1 MINVQSQPQP
11 RRLRFTVDEYYKMIE
26 LGMLK
31 DYEKAEIIEGEL
43 IQKMPIGK
51 KHSAVVEKLNEV
63 LRDRLGKS
71 VSLRNQQ
78 PVRFGYYNEPEPD
91 LAVIKRREDFYS
103 ETKPTPKD
111 VLLLIEVSDATLKYD
126 RDTKLTLYAEA
137 EISEVWIV
145 NLPNDIV
152 EIHENPSVGI
162 YQLTKIFKRGEQIE
176 SGVLPDLKLEVNE
189 ILL

>member
-1 MINVQSQPQP
+1 MMNIQSQPQP
-11 RRLRFTVDEYYKMIE
+11 RRLRFRVDEYYKMIE

-31 DYEKAEIIEGEL
+31 DYEKAEIIDGEL

-78 PVRFGYYNEPEPD
+78 PVKFGDYNEPEPD
-91 LAVIKRREDFYS
+91 LAILERREDFYADR
-103 ETKPTPKD
+103 KPTSKD

-137 EISEVWIV
+137 EIPEVWIV
-145 NLPNDIV
+145 NLQNDLV
-152 EIHENPSVGI
+152 EIHQKPSVGI
-162 YQLTKIFKRGEQIE
+162 YQLTKIFKRGGQLISE
-176 SGVLPDLKLEVNE
+176 VLPDLKLEVDE

>member
-1 MINVQSQPQP
+1 MINVQTQPQP

-51 KHSAVVEKLNEV
+51 RHSAVVENLNET
-63 LRDRLGKS
+63 LRDVLGKS

-78 PVRFGYYNEPEPD
+78 PIRFGEYNEPEPD
-91 LAVIKRREDFYS
+91 LAVLQRREDFYLND
-103 ETKPTPKD
+103 KPVPND
-111 VLLLIEVSDATLKYD
+111 VILLIEVSDATLKYD
-126 RDTKLTLYAEA
+126 RDTKLALYAAA
-137 EISEVWIV
+137 EIPEVWIV
-145 NLPNDIV
+145 NLQNDII
-152 EIHENPSVGI
+152 EIHQKPGNEI
-162 YQLTKIFKRGEQIE
+162 YQLAKIFKRGETIE
-176 SGVLPDLKLEVNE
+176 SDILPKLNLEVDK

>member
-78 PVRFGYYNEPEPD
+78 PVRFGDYNEPEPD
-91 LAVIKRREDFYS
+91 LAVLKRREDFYS

>member
-1 MINVQSQPQP
+1 MMNVQIQPQP

-51 KHSAVVEKLNEV
+51 KHSAVVEKLNEI

-78 PVRFGYYNEPEPD
+78 PVKFDDYNEPEPD
-91 LAVIKRREDFYS
+91 LAILQRREDFYS
-103 ETKPTPKD
+103 DKKPVPKD
-111 VLLLIEVSDATLKYD
+111 VLLLIEVSDATLRYD

-137 EISEVWIV
+137 GIPEVWIV

-152 EIHENPSVGI
+152 EVHQKPSVGI

-176 SGVLPDLKLEVNE
+176 SNILLDLKLEVNE
-189 ILL
+189 ILF